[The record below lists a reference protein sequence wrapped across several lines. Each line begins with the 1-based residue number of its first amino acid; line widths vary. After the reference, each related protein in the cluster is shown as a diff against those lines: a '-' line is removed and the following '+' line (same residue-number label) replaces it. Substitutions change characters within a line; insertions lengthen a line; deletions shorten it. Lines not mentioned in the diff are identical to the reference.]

1 MNEIEQLRDVL
12 QAADAVL
19 IGAGAGLSVS
29 AGMTLSGERFESHFG
44 DFIAKYHFPN
54 EYIGGFYAFPTREEY
69 WAYWSRVI
77 YYGRIQMPPKP
88 VYQNLRQLIGDK
100 DYFVLTT
107 NVDHFFQRTGFDKQR
122 LFYTQGDYGLLQ
134 CPTPCHQ
141 QTYDSTQM
149 AERMFLAQK
158 GKSIFDEKQSYIVNS
173 QIVNEL
179 PTCPV
184 CGKPMI
190 PNLRC
195 DERFVQDEG
204 WYAAQERYEEWVDNH
219 RTGSI
224 VYLDL
229 GTGGNTPVIIKY
241 PFWRFTYANPQATY
255 VSINLGEAYAP
266 KEIADRSICINED
279 IGKTIKLVI
288 SDL

>member
-1 MNEIEQLRDVL
+1 MKEIDQLRDVL

-19 IGAGAGLSVS
+19 IGAGAGLSTS
-29 AGMTLSGERFESHFG
+29 AGMTLSGERFVAHFG
-44 DFIAKYHFPN
+44 DFIAKYRFPN

-88 VYQNLRQLIGDK
+88 VYEHLYQLVADK

-149 AERMFLAQK
+149 AERMFREQH
-158 GKSIFDEKQSYIVNS
+158 DMRVPT
-173 QIVNEL
+173 EL
-179 PTCPV
+179 LPSCPV

-195 DERFVQDEG
+195 DERFVQDDG
-204 WYAAQERYEEWVDNH
+204 WYAAQERYEEWLENH
-219 RTGSI
+219 RTGRI

-255 VSINLGEAYAP
+255 VSINLGEACAP

-279 IGKTIKLVI
+279 IGEALLKLKGE
-288 SDL
+288 SS